1 MASIKIESQITF
13 QDLLKGVEQLEIKDL
28 EKFVDNVL
36 KIRARKITPSLS
48 KEESTLIKK
57 INKPLPKKLNQRFE
71 VLNQKRQL
79 ETLTEMEH
87 QELIEI
93 TKKFEALNVARLKAL
108 ADLSKIRQLPVRKLM
123 KQLGISPKA
132 A

>member
-1 MASIKIESQITF
+1 MASIKIESQVTF

-28 EKFVDNVL
+28 EKFVENVL
-36 KIRARKITPSLS
+36 KIRARKIAPSLS
-48 KEESTLIKK
+48 KEESSLIKK

-79 ETLTEMEH
+79 ETLTEREH
-87 QELIEI
+87 KELIKI
-93 TKKFEALNVARLKAL
+93 TEKFEALNVARLKAL

-123 KQLGISPKA
+123 KQLGITPKA